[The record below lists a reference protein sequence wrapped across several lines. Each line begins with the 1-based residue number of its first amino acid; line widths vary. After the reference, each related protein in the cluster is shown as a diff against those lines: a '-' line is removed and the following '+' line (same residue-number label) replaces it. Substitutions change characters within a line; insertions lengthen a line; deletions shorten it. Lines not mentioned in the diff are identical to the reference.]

1 MTDDGD
7 DAGTE
12 LDALEGPAATDE
24 LDAAGEEPDE
34 YDALDWA
41 AADVTEEAYASDEHD
56 ATEVVA
62 DGSQDMVEEEAGWAE
77 PFNQPRGEWRAV

>member
-12 LDALEGPAATDE
+12 LDAPERPGATDD

-41 AADVTEEAYASDEHD
+41 AADVMEEAYAFDD
-56 ATEVVA
+56 DDGTEAVA
-62 DGSQDMVEEEAGWAE
+62 DGTQDTLEEEAGWAE